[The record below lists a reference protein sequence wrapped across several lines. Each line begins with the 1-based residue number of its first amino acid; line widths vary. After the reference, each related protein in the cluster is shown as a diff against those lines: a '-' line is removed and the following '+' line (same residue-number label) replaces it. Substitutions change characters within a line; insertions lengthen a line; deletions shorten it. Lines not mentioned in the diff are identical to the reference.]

1 MVNNKKKYSIG
12 LDIGGT
18 KMLGVLWDG
27 DKVVAEYQLAT
38 PRESLDKFLVMVNA
52 LVEPLAKEVKGEI
65 AGIGLGV
72 AGVID
77 YDDNRILESPN
88 LAILNGVKLADKIEE
103 MVSLPVKMDN
113 DGNTFLRAEMVLGA
127 RRNNVNLCGIVL
139 GTGIGGAWWYNGDIY
154 RAVHGG
160 SGEPGEMIIDFAE
173 GTKLEPAYHQL
184 MQFNPGSVAEEA
196 YRGDVLADKLYEELG
211 DYLGMALANIANLFA
226 PELIIIGGSVS
237 ESGDLFLD
245 IAKRVMKENVASQ
258 ELKKRL
264 KIQKSKV
271 GPQAGAI
278 GAALLIS

>member
-1 MVNNKKKYSIG
+1 MNNKNNYTIG

-52 LVEPLAKEVKGEI
+52 LVEPLAKEAGGKI

-88 LAILNGVKLADKIEE
+88 LPILDGIKLADKIEE
-103 MVSLPVKMDN
+103 FVSLPVKMDN
-113 DGNTFLRAEMVLGA
+113 DGNIFLRAEMMLGA
-127 RRNNVNLCGIVL
+127 GKKFANVYGIVI
-139 GTGIGGAWWYNGDIY
+139 GTGIGGSWWNNGDIY

-160 SGEPGEMIIDFAE
+160 SGEPGEMIVDFVE
-173 GTKLEPAYHQL
+173 GTKFESAYHQL

-211 DYLGMALANIANLFA
+211 DYLGKALANIANLFA
-226 PELIIIGGSVS
+226 PELIVIGGSVV
-237 ESGDLFLD
+237 ESGDLFLN
-245 IAKRVMKENVASQ
+245 IAKRVMKENIASG

-264 KIQKSKV
+264 KISKSKV
-271 GPQAGAI
+271 GSQAGAI
-278 GAALLIS
+278 GAALLV